1 MLQNTTKIIIIQ
13 ILATLS
19 DSGIYA
25 SKMASSPI
33 FIVSINWMVH
43 NNIQKLLRK
52 RSSESL
58 IFALIQNHIK
68 KGLKLETGGVP
79 QRGFEFYANE
89 ALNREE
95 FSCETLTT
103 LTDCFISHSIVLPSS
118 KLSQQC
124 HKVIFKLRFFLFFS
138 FC

>member
-19 DSGIYA
+19 DNGIYA

-33 FIVSINWMVH
+33 FIVSINWMKH
-43 NNIQKLLRK
+43 NNIQK

-89 ALNREE
+89 ALNIEE
-95 FSCETLTT
+95 FSCET
-103 LTDCFISHSIVLPSS
+103 
-118 KLSQQC
+118 
-124 HKVIFKLRFFLFFS
+124 
-138 FC
+138 